1 MDIKKFLADRDIQ
14 DVPVGMIGCR
24 AHGTMFESCDYD
36 VVVFDGKSQSNEIF
50 QFGHDLVNL
59 HHFSLDESRTEE
71 LIRLYG
77 IKILSDDSWDLGMLL
92 SKLKEKRSRMFR
104 DHAKNCLFESLFC
117 CEKCV
122 QGLDGSG
129 IFSSCWQKCASY
141 LLADAI
147 FALNQKTS
155 SSSHMME
162 TARRFEKNDTNEIIS
177 LITQTLGIERATT
190 SLLERMA
197 KSTIGFSDMV
207 SENGHSS
214 VIRHQHDYLVKNA
227 MLADCHFY
235 LGHINKANFLK
246 IKDSVQYRPD
256 LIHVLKIAFDLESD
270 SSLIS
275 KNTHKIRDACHKVLS
290 SLT

>member
-14 DVPVGMIGCR
+14 NVPVGMMGCR
-24 AHGTMFESCDYD
+24 AHGISFESCDYD

-50 QFGHDLVNL
+50 QYGNDLVNL

-71 LIRLYG
+71 LIKLYG
-77 IKILSDDSWDLGMLL
+77 MKILSDDSWELGMLL
-92 SKLKEKRSRMFR
+92 SKLKEKHSRMFR

-117 CEKCV
+117 CEKCL

-129 IFSSCWQKCASY
+129 VFSSCWQKCASY

-147 FALNQKTS
+147 FALNQKFP

-162 TARRFEKNDTNEIIS
+162 TARKFEKNDTNETIS
-177 LITQTLGIERATT
+177 LITQTLGIERATP
-190 SLLERMA
+190 SLLERVA
-197 KSTIGFSDMV
+197 KSTVGFSDMV
-207 SENGHSS
+207 RENGYSS
-214 VIRHQHDYLVKNA
+214 VIWHQYDYFVKNA
-227 MLADCHFY
+227 MLADCYFY

-275 KNTHKIRDACHKVLS
+275 KNIYKVRDACHKVLS
-290 SLT
+290 FLT